1 MSTKFKVILI
11 NDISDKYKNLE
22 GNPNKELVEKIYAEN
37 KEYFVIFIL
46 ELTFIDAF
54 HIYNGETS
62 FDDFKILFL
71 KEKNIE
77 NNKIEEFYNN
87 FNKIDLFLKKIYN
100 DEIKNHPNTDSDIK
114 DYIIRICLLSNNYEI
129 WFLKKYNRKPN
140 KKLEIVKQFEI
151 SIDNI

>member
-1 MSTKFKVILI
+1 MATKFKDILI
-11 NDISDKYKNLE
+11 NDISEKYKKLK
-22 GNPNKELVEKIYAEN
+22 GNPNKKLVEEIYTEN

-77 NNKIEEFYNN
+77 EKKIEEFYNN
-87 FNKIDLFLKKIYN
+87 FNKVDLFLKKIYD
-100 DEIKNHPNTDSDIK
+100 DETKNQPNADSDIK
-114 DYIIRICLLSNNYEI
+114 DYIIRICLLSSNYEI
-129 WFLKKYNRKPN
+129 WFKRKFNRKPN
-140 KKLEIVKQFEI
+140 
-151 SIDNI
+151 S